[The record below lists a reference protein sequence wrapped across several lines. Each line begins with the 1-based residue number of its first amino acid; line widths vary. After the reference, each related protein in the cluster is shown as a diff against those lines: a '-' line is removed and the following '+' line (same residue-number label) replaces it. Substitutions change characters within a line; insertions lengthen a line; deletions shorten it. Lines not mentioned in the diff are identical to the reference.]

1 MVGGRRAGR
10 PTAARKRSQRA
21 DVGAPSQRDMLD
33 VLNGV
38 TKSHGQLSWLIE
50 YSREYP
56 EFRYSCDLLITFE
69 GKFGGIGPAAC
80 SGY

>member
-1 MVGGRRAGR
+1 
-10 PTAARKRSQRA
+10 
-21 DVGAPSQRDMLD
+21 MLD

-56 EFRYSCDLLITFE
+56 EFRYSCVLLITFE